1 MPQTSDGI
9 AGLYPFIF
17 ETLNDSEGFL
27 LGEELQNGGKIFLDP
42 FYYLHNSSE
51 AGKQNRLNGNFCI
64 VGSSGSGKTT
74 LTALVVRSL
83 IRKKTYT
90 IWIDPESKNEK
101 LTQMYGGTFVD
112 WAREV
117 T

>member
-1 MPQTSDGI
+1 MLSLNGFRFTFAPLIQEALFKICTPLFIKSGLPSIIEENISLPQTSDGI

-51 AGKQNRLNGNFCI
+51 AGKQ
-64 VGSSGSGKTT
+64 
-74 LTALVVRSL
+74 
-83 IRKKTYT
+83 
-90 IWIDPESKNEK
+90 ID
-101 LTQMYGGTFVD
+101 
-112 WAREV
+112 
-117 T
+117 